1 MSHEFAHLLKITLDF
16 SLFRDGNSSE
26 NFLPRGIQESRNDKF
41 TFLGDQGIC
50 YLFLGVHGKFRGISY
65 PKNQKIP
72 LKIWKKI
79 WKKKFKKNFQHRI
92 CTLKFGMFSNNT
104 KNQSFFPKNRN
115 KNRKILTN
123 CGNFSDIFIFDVLKK
138 GIRYFWGPRQILAR
152 NRGAEEL

>member
-1 MSHEFAHLLKITLDF
+1 MKVSRTLVELGMAIPRRISF
-16 SLFRDGNSSE
+16 LEETRSREMTNLHSSGMKE
-26 NFLPRGIQESRNDKF
+26 YVIYSSGSS
-41 TFLGDQGIC
+41 
-50 YLFLGVHGKFRGISY
+50 GISY

-123 CGNFSDIFIFDVLKK
+123 FGNFSDIFIFDVLKK